1 MWNEELAPKLFSGKN
16 LLISAHGGSARALA
30 KIITDLKDSYIM
42 ELNLPHTT
50 PLVFSFERDQDKLA
64 FKGMEYIGN
73 HEEIGVKMNT
83 IKNESKPPVV

>member
-1 MWNEELAPKLFSGKN
+1 
-16 LLISAHGGSARALA
+16 
-30 KIITDLKDSYIM
+30 M

-83 IKNESKPPVV
+83 IKNESKPPVVWETQFKKMFQILFPCTKDA